1 MKAAFKEEGFNKRLG
16 RLTAAR
22 KEADTKVEKMHV
34 RIQKGNSKTG
44 ANCYTVS
51 LLPVID
57 CKNCGKCKN
66 NCYDLKN
73 DMMYPRVITDRAR
86 NSAIHSADPVRYWH
100 EIDMQI
106 KLNYVQ
112 ELRLNVGGDLTDN
125 DFAYVARLGKDNPR
139 TQIMFFTKNYKGI
152 NKFLDND
159 SFPENVHPIM
169 SAWQG
174 MKMDNPHNLPCS
186 HVLYEDGKTT
196 APLYG
201 AYFCQGNCSKCAFNG
216 EGCWNLK
223 NGEHVI
229 FKAH

>member
-73 DMMYPRVITDRAR
+73 DMIYPKVITDRAR
-86 NSAIHSADPVRYWH
+86 NSAIHNADQVRYWN

-112 ELRLNVGGDLTDN
+112 ELRLNIGGDLTDS
-125 DFAYVARLGKDNPR
+125 DFAYVAKLGKDNPR
-139 TQIMFFTKNYKGI
+139 TRIMFFTKNYKGI
-152 NKFLDND
+152 NKFLEND

-169 SAWQG
+169 SAWCG

-196 APLYG
+196 APQYG
-201 AYFCQGNCSKCAFNG
+201 AYYCGGNCSECAFKG

-223 NGEHVI
+223 KGEHVI
-229 FKAH
+229 FRAH

>member
-66 NCYDLKN
+66 NCYDLKS
-73 DMMYPRVITDRAR
+73 DMIYPRVITDRAR

-106 KLNYVQ
+106 KLNYIQ

-125 DFAYVARLGKDNPR
+125 DFAYVARLGEDNPR

-216 EGCWNLK
+216 EGCWSLK

>member
-1 MKAAFKEEGFNKRLG
+1 MKAAFKEEGFNKRLE

-66 NCYDLKN
+66 NCYDLKS
-73 DMMYPRVITDRAR
+73 DMIYPRVITDRAR

-106 KLNYVQ
+106 KLNYIQ